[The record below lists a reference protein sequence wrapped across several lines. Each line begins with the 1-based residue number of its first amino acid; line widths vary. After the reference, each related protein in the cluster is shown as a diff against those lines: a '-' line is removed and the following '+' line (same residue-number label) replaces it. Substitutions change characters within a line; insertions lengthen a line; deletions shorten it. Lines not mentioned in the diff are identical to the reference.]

1 MQPAEGGRLIRAG
14 EAKYERV
21 KIDVIHSGPLSR
33 TVRAGRMVH
42 RMVPQGGCGRPCLE
56 IAGLGNSLSR
66 IRDAGV
72 KTAQGCR
79 TCRYGLHISET
90 VSELDSDSR
99 LEIGRENPEARPNS
113 R

>member
-1 MQPAEGGRLIRAG
+1 MIRAG
-14 EAKYERV
+14 EVEYERV

-79 TCRYGLHISET
+79 TCRYGPTSAEAVAHFPGMAPYQR
-90 VSELDSDSR
+90 DSVGVGLR
-99 LEIGRENPEARPNS
+99 LSFGNRQGES
-113 R
+113 